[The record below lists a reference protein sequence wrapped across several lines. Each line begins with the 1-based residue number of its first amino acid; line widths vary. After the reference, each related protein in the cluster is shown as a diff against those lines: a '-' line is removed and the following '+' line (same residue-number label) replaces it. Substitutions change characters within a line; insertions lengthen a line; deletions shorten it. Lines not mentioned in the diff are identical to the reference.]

1 MWNSQGT
8 ICSQLSWALP
18 GDLFC
23 STRTLIELFQN
34 VCRLCLLK
42 PTLGRGPA
50 AFPPGMWLLEAHN
63 SCFWKPTIFSSD
75 LVMRPFTDFSD
86 FKSTRDVVLWWLHG
100 GSWRAA
106 GAVGLL
112 WPCTFWELF
121 FLEQGSL
128 PSITPPAPLVF
139 SFYLMILATEVSPR
153 KPKALTLGKAAIYCI
168 ILIFF

>member
-112 WPCTFWELF
+112 WPCTSLGVVLSGARKSALDYASSTLSFQFLPDDFSNRSFPKKAKSFDPGESCHLLHYIDF
-121 FLEQGSL
+121 F
-128 PSITPPAPLVF
+128 
-139 SFYLMILATEVSPR
+139 
-153 KPKALTLGKAAIYCI
+153 
-168 ILIFF
+168 